1 MEINFSSRVA
11 IVSGSGTGIGYA
23 TAELIA
29 LAGGAVVVNGRREH
43 ICKEAAQRIALQ
55 GGRAIA
61 VAADVSTPAGAQA
74 LVNAALDHFGR
85 LDILVNNAAIARPAD
100 FVTAPYEEWRQVLD
114 VNLDSAIHCARAAA
128 RVMIDAGHG
137 GRIVNVSSIHSYR
150 AEKGS
155 SHYDMAKGAMDQ
167 LTRALALELAP
178 YNILVNSVAPG
189 FVDTPMSVVDGKS
202 ELDTEWFKTLYVQQ
216 RRIPLARAAQP
227 VEIAQAIAWLA
238 SPLNTYVN
246 GHVLVADGGLSV
258 TF

>member
-1 MEINFSSRVA
+1 MDISFTSQVA
-11 IVSGSGTGIGYA
+11 IVTGSGTGIGYA

-29 LAGGAVVVNGRREH
+29 LAGGSVIVNGRRKQVCEG
-43 ICKEAAQRIALQ
+43 AAQRITAQ
-55 GGRAIA
+55 GGHAVA

-74 LVNAALDHFGR
+74 LVDAALSNFGS
-85 LDILVNNAAIARPAD
+85 LTILVNNAAIAIPAD
-100 FVTAPYEEWRQVLD
+100 FVTAPYDEWRRVLD
-114 VNLDSAIHCARAAA
+114 VNMDSAIHCSRAAA

-178 YNILVNSVAPG
+178 HNILVNSVAPG
-189 FVDTPMSVVDGKS
+189 FVDTPMSIVDGKS
-202 ELDTEWFKTLYVQQ
+202 ELESDWFKTNYVQQ

-227 VEIAQAIAWLA
+227 AEIAQAIVWLA